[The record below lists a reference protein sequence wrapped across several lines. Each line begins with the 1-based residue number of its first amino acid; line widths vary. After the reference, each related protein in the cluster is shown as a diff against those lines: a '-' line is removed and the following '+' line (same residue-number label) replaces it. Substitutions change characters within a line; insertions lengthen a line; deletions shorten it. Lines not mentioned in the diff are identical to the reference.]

1 LKLHKKHWL
10 TSKYFSRFITQR
22 FSTIGLFQTLK
33 NRTDELNSFAF
44 LILANTDGEDEYLNE
59 IQSVILYRIIN
70 ELINNTIKHAKA
82 SQANID
88 LIIADEN
95 VTLILKITE

>member
-1 LKLHKKHWL
+1 MNLIVLLLHD
-10 TSKYFSRFITQR
+10 S
-22 FSTIGLFQTLK
+22 GLIQTEK
-33 NRTDELNSFAF
+33 MNK
-44 LILANTDGEDEYLNE
+44 LNE

-70 ELINNTIKHAKA
+70 ELINNTIKHAKT

-95 VTLILKITE
+95 ITLILKITE

>member
-1 LKLHKKHWL
+1 M
-10 TSKYFSRFITQR
+10 
-22 FSTIGLFQTLK
+22 
-33 NRTDELNSFAF
+33 
-44 LILANTDGEDEYLNE
+44 NE

-95 VTLILKITE
+95 ITLIFEDNGIGFNDHNNFKGIGLKIYTPA